1 MTPRANGNIGVEE
14 GSRVI
19 SLAEYR
25 KRRFGSS
32 EDDSTPPSPC
42 PLAARP
48 FVQRLQ
54 LDTRPVS
61 LIA

>member
-1 MTPRANGNIGVEE
+1 MSPTSNEIGFQE
-14 GSRVI
+14 GARIV
-19 SLAEYR
+19 SLADYR
-25 KRRFGSS
+25 KRRFGPS

-48 FVQRLQ
+48 FVQRMQ
-54 LDTRPVS
+54 LDTRSAS

>member
-1 MTPRANGNIGVEE
+1 MVLTSNDDMGVQ
-14 GSRVI
+14 RDACVI
-19 SLAEYR
+19 SLADYR

-48 FVQRLQ
+48 FIQRMQ
-54 LDTRPVS
+54 LDTRPAA

>member
-1 MTPRANGNIGVEE
+1 MDPTSNDIGFPDGARIV
-14 GSRVI
+14 
-19 SLAEYR
+19 SLSDYR

-48 FVQRLQ
+48 FVQRMQ
-54 LDTRPVS
+54 LDTREAL

>member
-1 MTPRANGNIGVEE
+1 MALTSKSDLGVQERPRIV
-14 GSRVI
+14 

-48 FVQRLQ
+48 FVQRMQ
-54 LDTRPVS
+54 LETRPVS

>member
-1 MTPRANGNIGVEE
+1 MSPASNDIGFSDGARIV
-14 GSRVI
+14 
-19 SLAEYR
+19 SLADYR
-25 KRRFGSS
+25 RRRFGSC

-48 FVQRLQ
+48 FVQRMQ
-54 LDTRPVS
+54 LDTREVS

>member
-1 MTPRANGNIGVEE
+1 MSPTSIDNGRQE
-14 GSRVI
+14 GARII
-19 SLAEYR
+19 SLADYR

-48 FVQRLQ
+48 FIQRMQ
-54 LDTRPVS
+54 LDTRPTA

>member
-1 MTPRANGNIGVEE
+1 MTLTLKGGVLDDA
-14 GSRVI
+14 RIV

-48 FVQRLQ
+48 FVQRMQ
-54 LDTRPVS
+54 LDTHEVA